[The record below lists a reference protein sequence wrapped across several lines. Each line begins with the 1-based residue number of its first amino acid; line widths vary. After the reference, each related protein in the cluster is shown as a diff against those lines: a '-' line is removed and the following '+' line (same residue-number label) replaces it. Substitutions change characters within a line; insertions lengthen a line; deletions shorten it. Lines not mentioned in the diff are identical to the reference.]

1 MNTRVPGPASRHV
14 GAPVAHESAS
24 AHVTGEARY
33 TDDLLARF
41 PGVLHAWPVMAPHAH
56 AHVRTLDVSAAAASP
71 GVVRVLTADDVPG
84 EGDTGPTRHDAR
96 IRWAAHITAIIPPY
110 QARRIVRSA

>member
-84 EGDTGPTRHDAR
+84 EGDTGPTRHDVPLFPR
-96 IRWAAHITAIIPPY
+96 EVLFHGQPIIG
-110 QARRIVRSA
+110 SLD